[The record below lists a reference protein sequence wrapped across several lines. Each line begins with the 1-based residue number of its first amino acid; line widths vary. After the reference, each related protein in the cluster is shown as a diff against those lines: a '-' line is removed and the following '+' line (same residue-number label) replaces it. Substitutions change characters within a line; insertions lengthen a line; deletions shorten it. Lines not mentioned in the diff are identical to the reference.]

1 MTDCEH
7 RLELE
12 EIVET
17 GRNLRTAHVVCKDCG
32 FQRAI
37 LTTRTEVEIR
47 AEAEAEAA
55 ASG

>member
-1 MTDCEH
+1 MSDCEH

-37 LTTRTEVEIR
+37 LTTRTRVEI
-47 AEAEAEAA
+47 EAEAA